1 MKRLLVLAGIVLAL
15 IITVAPNNAQAHA
28 AGGSCMAPII
38 VSN

>member
-15 IITVAPNNAQAHA
+15 VTTTNNAQ
-28 AGGSCMAPII
+28 GGTRPANCMAPII